1 MTALGPQVAE
11 QALDR
16 LFFPR
21 RVAIA
26 GLSPRPRAWGRMA
39 YRNLREAGF
48 DGEVVAYRPRQPDPE
63 VPAVTDLADAP
74 TDVLVVAVPS
84 AGAVDVVAEAA
95 AAGVGAAVV
104 FSAGF
109 AEEGPEGAQLQR
121 RLVEAA
127 GTMPVLGP
135 NCLGV
140 VSGPASLVLSVSG
153 FLNRPRRSGPVALVS
168 QSGAMGYILAEQ
180 LRRRGVG
187 FSYYASTG
195 NEAVLGAADLL
206 SYVCARPE
214 VKVVGCYLEG
224 LRDVVAWRAACRK
237 ARDQGRHVVALK
249 VGSTQAAQRAALSH
263 TASAAGEAE
272 MFEAVARE
280 DGVTLVGDELS
291 FAEAV
296 TALSRP
302 ATLPPRP
309 RLAVITMS
317 GGGGAM
323 ISDQLAPIA
332 DVPPLAESTRSQL
345 RSMDISL
352 AGDANPIDLTG
363 MFSAHID
370 RLDEV
375 IAAATGDG
383 GIDGAVLY
391 FTFGDQMVETY
402 RSLAESLPE
411 RAAPT
416 WFVWAGAPGGEVE
429 AQAATGRVVGS
440 IPDLVRSVAAH
451 PRRLAVEGLVDDRR
465 SALGP
470 RSALADRPALAAG
483 PALADR
489 PALAAGPVLTEAAL
503 APVLA
508 GWGLGYV
515 PMAVAT
521 DRSTLVDEV
530 RRMGLRPPYVLK
542 VDHPDAP
549 HRARLNLLAVGVTE
563 PAQLVSEADRLVD
576 TAGRLGLDG
585 FRLVAE
591 PMLSSVGSFSLG
603 ALRHRSY
610 GPVVLVGPGGD
621 RVEEAGLRRAAA
633 VLPLS
638 DRGLVALASEASAIS
653 GQHVTPADLAGPLL
667 ALETLLDADP
677 AVSEVDV
684 NPVLVTGSGLVAVD
698 ALAVR
703 AEPAGAGREKRQLPA
718 VPAT

>member
-1 MTALGPQVAE
+1 MTALSPDTAE
-11 QALDR
+11 RALDR

-39 YRNLREAGF
+39 YRYLREAGY

-63 VPAVTDLADAP
+63 VPAVTDLAAAA

-84 AGAVDVVAEAA
+84 AGAVEVVEEAA
-95 AAGVGAAVV
+95 AARVGAAVV

-109 AEEGPEGAQLQR
+109 AEDGPEGAELQR
-121 RLVEAA
+121 RLVRAA
-127 GTMPVLGP
+127 GAMPVLGP

-168 QSGAMGYILAEQ
+168 QSGAMGFILAEQ

-195 NEAVLGAADLL
+195 NEAVLGAAELL

-224 LRDVVAWRAACRK
+224 LRNVAAWRAACRK
-237 ARDQGRHVVALK
+237 ARDEGRHVVALK

-272 MFEAVARE
+272 MFEAAARE

-302 ATLPPRP
+302 VTLPARP
-309 RLAVITMS
+309 GLAVITMS

-323 ISDQLAPIA
+323 ICDQVGPVAE
-332 DVPPLAESTRSQL
+332 VPPLAESTRSQL

-352 AGDANPIDLTG
+352 AGDANPVDLTG

-375 IAAATGDG
+375 IATATGDE

-391 FTFGDQMVETY
+391 FTFGDQLIETY
-402 RSLAESLPE
+402 RSLAAFLPD

-416 WFVWAGAPGGEVE
+416 WFVWAGAPEGEVE

-440 IPDLVRSVAAH
+440 IPDLVRSIGAH
-451 PRRLAVEGLVDDRR
+451 PRRLAVEGLVDARR
-465 SALGP
+465 SALG
-470 RSALADRPALAAG
+470 DRPAL
-483 PALADR
+483 PS
-489 PALAAGPVLTEAAL
+489 GPVLTEATL

-515 PMAVAT
+515 PIAVAA
-521 DRSTLVDEV
+521 DRSTLLDEL
-530 RRMGLRPPYVLK
+530 RRSGLRPPYVLK
-542 VDHPDAP
+542 VDHPGAP
-549 HRARLNLLAVGVTE
+549 HRARLGLLSIGVTE
-563 PAQLVSEADRLVD
+563 PGQLESEADRLVD
-576 TAGRLGLDG
+576 AAGRRGLDG

-591 PMLSSVGSFSLG
+591 PMLSSAGSFSLG

-610 GPVVLVGPGGD
+610 GPVVLVGPGGE
-621 RVEEAGLRRAAA
+621 RVEESGLRRAAA
-633 VLPLS
+633 MLPLS
-638 DRGLVALASEASAIS
+638 DRGLAALASEASAIS
-653 GQHVTPADLAGPLL
+653 GQIVTPATLVGPLL
-667 ALETLLDADP
+667 SLETLLDTDP
-677 AVSEVDV
+677 TVSEVDV
-684 NPVLVTGSGLVAVD
+684 NPVLITGSGLVAVD

-703 AEPAGAGREKRQLPA
+703 ADPAGPGGPETPQ
-718 VPAT
+718 